1 MYRNTM
7 RSATRPVIASL
18 RSSTLRAAP
27 RRFASTAPA
36 DKPRT
41 LKGSLARLGLAF
53 GAVYYYNTS
62 PIFADEAL
70 SKTVPAP
77 AAFSDDDLPT
87 VDSIVEEKRKQI
99 KAKSEKSAQTPGP
112 QQSNSQAAATD
123 GSPAALEEE
132 ADQQGAFN
140 PETGEIN
147 WDCPCLGGMAHGPC
161 GEEFKTAFSCF
172 VFSEEEPK
180 GMDCIEKFQGMQE
193 CFKKYPEIY
202 GAELADDEEGAPT
215 PDFGDEQPSGA
226 PTTAEFK
233 SDGAPAR
240 EYGEKAAGDTTK
252 DSKKAPEPKTTSKN
266 TSSSS
271 KPTKKSTGGAP
282 TTAEFKSDGAP
293 AREFGEKAAADTT
306 GASHFNKL
314 SEDTSAASEPDQQ
327 APPRYTS
334 SEAESQSIASGSR
347 MVQDVATP
355 IEEPVN
361 QKFWQDMHET
371 RVPKK
376 DVAVEPV
383 QAHDATAANEEI
395 KVIEKQKKAEK
406 KQ

>member
-1 MYRNTM
+1 M
-7 RSATRPVIASL
+7 RSASRPVIASL
-18 RSSTLRAAP
+18 RSSTIRAAP

-36 DKPRT
+36 DKPRS

-62 PIFADEAL
+62 PIFADEAI

-99 KAKSEKSAQTPGP
+99 KAKSEEAAASSKTPES
-112 QQSNSQAAATD
+112 QQSNPQAAAAD

-132 ADQQGAFN
+132 AGQQGAFN

-147 WDCPCLGGMAHGPC
+147 WDCPCLGGMADGPC

-172 VFSEEEPK
+172 VFSQEEPK
-180 GMDCIEKFQGMQE
+180 GMDCIDKFQGMQE
-193 CFKKYPEIY
+193 CFKKYPDIY
-202 GAELADDEEGAPT
+202 GAELADDEDGAPT

-233 SDGAPAR
+233 SDG
-240 EYGEKAAGDTTK
+240 E
-252 DSKKAPEPKTTSKN
+252 
-266 TSSSS
+266 
-271 KPTKKSTGGAP
+271 
-282 TTAEFKSDGAP
+282 P
-293 AREFGEKAAADTT
+293 AREFGDKAAADTT
-306 GASHFNKL
+306 KSGDSQKPTESKTPAKTTSTSTNSAEKSTKKSAKKPDAEPAS
-314 SEDTSAASEPDQQ
+314 
-327 APPRYTS
+327 
-334 SEAESQSIASGSR
+334 SGSR

-361 QKFWQDMHET
+361 DKYWQDMHKSD
-371 RVPKK
+371 VPKQE
-376 DVAVEPV
+376 VNVGV
-383 QAHDATAANEEI
+383 TQAHDATAANEEI
-395 KVIEKQKKAEK
+395 KIIEKQEAAKKKAEK

>member
-1 MYRNTM
+1 M

-18 RSSTLRAAP
+18 RSSTIRAAP

-36 DKPRT
+36 DKPRSF
-41 LKGSLARLGLAF
+41 KGSLVRLGLAF

-62 PIFADEAL
+62 PIFADEAI

-87 VDSIVEEKRKQI
+87 VDSIVEEKRRQI
-99 KAKSEKSAQTPGP
+99 KAKSEKPEGSSKPTES
-112 QQSNSQAAATD
+112 QQSNPQAAAAD

-172 VFSEEEPK
+172 VFSQEEPK
-180 GMDCIEKFQGMQE
+180 GMDCIDKFQGMQE
-193 CFKKYPEIY
+193 CFKKYPDIY
-202 GAELADDEEGAPT
+202 GAELADDEDGAPT

-233 SDGAPAR
+233 SDG
-240 EYGEKAAGDTTK
+240 E
-252 DSKKAPEPKTTSKN
+252 
-266 TSSSS
+266 
-271 KPTKKSTGGAP
+271 
-282 TTAEFKSDGAP
+282 P
-293 AREFGEKAAADTT
+293 AREFGSKAAADTVQ
-306 GASHFNKL
+306 
-314 SEDTSAASEPDQQ
+314 TSNAKT
-327 APPRYTS
+327 TS
-334 SEAESQSIASGSR
+334 QDSSSPAEEESRSIASEAKSQPATSESR

-355 IEEPVN
+355 IQEPVN
-361 QKFWQDMHET
+361 EKYWQDMHKSE
-371 RVPKK
+371 VPKK
-376 DVAVEPV
+376 DIAVEPA

-395 KVIEKQKKAEK
+395 KIIERQEAAKKKAEKKAEK